1 MNYTDK
7 PRSENTLIVMLDPTG
22 TAECFDVV
30 HLPADDPTER
40 DQVLTRCINRYCMIQ
55 YEGTFVPDNRIQVY
69 EYGMDAH
76 LENRFWQFTTD
87 RSSIS
92 NYIGVK
98 EISPSY
104 DFSLRTAF
112 YLFEQNGKISS
123 YKDLDVSGPKKDIH
137 FRRIKEYLDGMRK
150 LDRKGPAIRFVE
162 SIRTGRGTLYFGEDG
177 VAQHCMKNYLQQL
190 ADHYF
195 DPENRNLSTLCHKQ
209 TMSSRALDHFV
220 TQAKNMFCLHNQVL
234 IERKV
239 IYQDPRAQQGLQGA
253 EETIAMG
260 PNIYDFQ
267 NFIKR
272 FKLGVSEKNQTICA
286 LIQIAETGINDQVRP
301 PIRYRR
307 AFEDKQSRVA
317 EIAGRLLKLNYGVN
331 VVPDHPELNQSI
343 QSESHDAS
351 TLKQTQYHY

>member
-1 MNYTDK
+1 MNYTDN
-7 PRSENTLIVMLDPTG
+7 PCLENSLIVMLDPTG

-40 DQVLTRCINRYCMIQ
+40 DRVLTRCINRYCMIQ
-55 YEGTFVPDNRIQVY
+55 YEGTFVPDDRIQVY

-112 YLFEQNGKISS
+112 YLFEQNGRIGS
-123 YKDLDVSGPKKDIH
+123 YKDLDVLGPKKDIH
-137 FRRIKEYLDGMRK
+137 FRRIKEYLDSMRK

-177 VAQHCMKNYLQQL
+177 VAQHCMKNYLQWL
-190 ADHYF
+190 ANHYF
-195 DPENRNLSTLCHKQ
+195 DPENRGLSNLYHKQ
-209 TMSSRALDHFV
+209 TTSSRALDHFA
-220 TQAKNMFCLHNQVL
+220 TQTKNMFCLHNQVL

-239 IYQDPRAQQGLQGA
+239 IYQDPRAQQGLGGA
-253 EETIAMG
+253 EEAIAVG
-260 PNIYDFQ
+260 ANFHDFQ

-286 LIQIAETGINDQVRP
+286 LLQIAEMGNNDQVRP
-301 PIRYRR
+301 PIRYRK
-307 AFEDKQSRVA
+307 ALENGQNQA
-317 EIAGRLLKLNYGVN
+317 TEIAGRLLKLNYGVN
-331 VVPDHPELNQSI
+331 AVPNHPELNQRI
-343 QSESHDAS
+343 KPESHEVS
-351 TLKQTQYHY
+351 TQKQCHY